1 MSNCDHWQEIIS
13 AWLDGEATPEEAKEV
28 QEHLESC
35 AACRQWLE
43 QVETDRQSFVS
54 SLMGRQADI
63 SQDVMRRVSEMS
75 VEPNGVSQGPRKSFR
90 LAELRVAAAMVAV
103 VAAILFPVFA
113 RSREKARSVS
123 CLSNIKQLALATLQ
137 YARDYDGMLPPAHDW
152 AISIEPY
159 VKNSQIFVCIRRD
172 KPSLALPL
180 AVQDLPHYAMAG
192 NLSGA
197 NINELPDPAGTVM
210 IYEVQQGQ
218 PAYLHNGGM
227 NVGYADGHAKW
238 IRMLPESV
246 SQTTS
251 MTTGSPGSNY
261 GLRRRLKLAYD
272 ASCEVWV
279 KQLQT
284 AVVSAEQ
291 VFTDRGGFV
300 LTSMLS
306 QRPEAGAVRTASIEG
321 RVPTTEVA
329 ATVNALA
336 ALGYVVHREIMGQD
350 LTDQYVTRTRTV
362 TQTEAEV
369 GEAERQRQAA
379 TASRKAPV
387 TAQVHKARQQL
398 AGAQDALFGV
408 ERELALATICATFVE
423 RAPQASAS
431 AGQVGRAWRS
441 FLHTATQVGVGL
453 VWVGL
458 YALFVVP
465 AAVAVIAYRHWKR

>member
-75 VEPNGVSQGPRKSFR
+75 VESNNVSYRPRKSFR
-90 LAELRVAAAMVAV
+90 LAELLVAAAMVAV
-103 VAAILFPVFA
+103 VAAIFFPVFGKA
-113 RSREKARSVS
+113 REKARVSS
-123 CLSNIKQLALATLQ
+123 CLSNVKMLTIATLQ
-137 YARDYDGMLPPAHDW
+137 YAKDYDGILPPAPDW
-152 AISIEPY
+152 AIAIDPY
-159 VKNSQIFVCIRRD
+159 LKNSQIFIC
-172 KPSLALPL
+172 PSQTDP
-180 AVQDLPHYAMAG
+180 LPHYAMPAG
-192 NLSGA
+192 LSGA
-197 NINELPDPAGTVM
+197 NLNELPDPAGTVM

-279 KQLQT
+279 KQVQT

-379 TASRKAPV
+379 PASRKPQVAG
-387 TAQVHKARQQL
+387 QVHKARQQL

-423 RAPQASAS
+423 RAPEATAS

-441 FLHTATQVGVGL
+441 FRHTATQLGVLL

>member
-1 MSNCDHWQEIIS
+1 MSDCDHWQEAIS
-13 AWLDGEATPEEAKEV
+13 AWLDGEATPQEAKEV

-35 AACRQWLE
+35 ATCRQWLE
-43 QVETDRQSFVS
+43 QVETDRQSLVS

-75 VEPNGVSQGPRKSFR
+75 VESSDVSHRPRGSFR
-90 LAELRVAAAMVAV
+90 LAELLVAAAMVAI
-103 VAAILFPVFA
+103 VAMIFFPTFS
-113 RSREKARSVS
+113 RPREKARVAS
-123 CLSNIKQLALATLQ
+123 CLSNVKQLTIATLQ
-137 YARDYDGMLPPAHDW
+137 YAKDYDGILPPAPDW
-152 AISIEPY
+152 AIAIDPY
-159 VKNSQIFVCIRRD
+159 LRNSQISICPTFQTD
-172 KPSLALPL
+172 P
-180 AVQDLPHYAMAG
+180 LPHYAMPAG
-192 NLSGA
+192 LSGA
-197 NINELPDPAGTVM
+197 NLNELPDPAGTVL

-218 PAYLHNGGM
+218 PAYRHNGGM

-238 IRMLPESV
+238 ITKLPEGV

-279 KQLQT
+279 KQVQT

-306 QRPEAGAVRTASIEG
+306 QRPEAGLVRTASIEG
-321 RVPTTEVA
+321 RVPTAELA

-336 ALGYVVHREIMGQD
+336 ALGYVVHREILGQD
-350 LTDQYVTRTRTV
+350 LTDQYVTRTRGV
-362 TQTEAEV
+362 TQTEAQV
-369 GEAERQRQAA
+369 GETERQRQAA
-379 TASRKAPV
+379 PAARKAPV
-387 TAQVHKARQQL
+387 TAQVQKARQQF

-408 ERELALATICATFVE
+408 ERELALATVCATFVE

-431 AGQVGRAWRS
+431 AGQVGRAWSS
-441 FLHTATQVGVGL
+441 FLRTATQLGVLL

-458 YALFVVP
+458 YGLFVVP